1 MRATATPA
9 MGSMGSAA
17 REASSDIF
25 MRSFRARSGAGDG
38 RARSFAGVRCEVR
51 GGARASAVSTGRCV
65 RELTASARDATS
77 EARRD
82 ARDGVRGDACDVL
95 RARERWGEAR
105 ATRAGALDTNAC
117 RDGCVGEDDA
127 AVIVD

>member
-25 MRSFRARSGAGDG
+25 VRSFRARSGAGDG
-38 RARSFAGVRCEVR
+38 RARNCAGGRCDGR
-51 GGARASAVSTGRCV
+51 GRARASAVSTGRVV
-65 RELTASARDATS
+65 RERTASARDATS
-77 EARRD
+77 EARREKG
-82 ARDGVRGDACDVL
+82 DGVRDDACDEL
-95 RARERWGEAR
+95 GARERWGEAR
-105 ATRAGALDTNAC
+105 ATRAGALDVDAC